1 MNIAGIGPAELLLV
15 LIVALVVL
23 GPQRLP
29 QIARDLGKSI
39 AKWRQAIEEIESV
52 AEVPIKEIKEAKE
65 ALDPAAMEKK
75 LQESVQR
82 VVAPQKQHPTSTG
95 DQNGGQTEKPEEP
108 EVRR

>member
-15 LIVALVVL
+15 LIVALAVL
-23 GPQRLP
+23 GPQKLP
-29 QIARDLGKSI
+29 QIARDLGKNI

-52 AEVPIKEIKEAKE
+52 ADVPMKEIKEAKE

-82 VVAPQKQHPTSTG
+82 VVAPQKQEPAGHRDQSG
-95 DQNGGQTEKPEEP
+95 DQAEKPEEP
-108 EVRR
+108 EVGH